1 MSLRRAFAARYSQ
14 GVIFDENSYA
24 LDDDGNRVLV
34 GLTAE
39 ETQEFFD
46 LTDLLAST
54 NPGQP
59 LSSIDWTLPNEARW
73 LALMKKYAIAREV
86 KH

>member
-1 MSLRRAFAARYSQ
+1 M
-14 GVIFDENSYA
+14 IFDESSYA
-24 LDDDGNRVLV
+24 LDDDGNRILI

-39 ETQEFFD
+39 ETREFLD
-46 LTDLLAST
+46 LTDLLAAT

-59 LSSIDWTLPNEARW
+59 LSSIDWTSPKEMRW
-73 LALMKKYAIAREV
+73 LALMKKHALEKIARARGA

>member
-1 MSLRRAFAARYSQ
+1 
-14 GVIFDENSYA
+14 VIFDESSYA
-24 LDDDGNRVLV
+24 LDDDGNRILI

-39 ETQEFFD
+39 ETREFLD
-46 LTDLLAST
+46 LTDLLAAT

-59 LSSIDWTLPNEARW
+59 LSSIDWTSPKEMRW
-73 LALMKKYAIAREV
+73 LALMKKHALEKIARARGA